1 MNHEHNKSQARPD
14 ETVYTCPMHP
24 EVRKEKPGVCEE
36 CGMSLVPQKKEKKQK
51 LDKEGYNKHAGH
63 RTQMFFRKF
72 LVSLILTIPVLLYS
86 ELPEIF
92 FNFSPPIFPGSNF
105 IMLIFG
111 SIIYFY
117 GGFVFLI
124 GAWRELKTKITGMMI
139 LISLAITAAFLWSV
153 YAVISGER
161 PLFWELA
168 TLITVMLLGHW
179 LEMRAVAGAQGAL
192 KELSKLLP
200 DTAEVIRGDKTEVIS
215 LSELKEND
223 TVLVRP
229 GAKIPAD
236 GV

>member
-1 MNHEHNKSQARPD
+1 MNHEHK
-14 ETVYTCPMHP
+14 
-24 EVRKEKPGVCEE
+24 
-36 CGMSLVPQKKEKKQK
+36 K

-72 LVSLILTIPVLLYS
+72 LVSLILTTPVLLYS

-124 GAWRELKTKITGMMI
+124 GAWRELKAKLPGMMI

-153 YAVISGER
+153 YA
-161 PLFWELA
+161 
-168 TLITVMLLGHW
+168 
-179 LEMRAVAGAQGAL
+179 
-192 KELSKLLP
+192 
-200 DTAEVIRGDKTEVIS
+200 VIRGDKTEVIS

-236 GV
+236 GVIIDGQSDINESMVTGESRPVSK